1 MIANKSARNSIAA
14 LLLCQNRLMR
24 VLIVEDDVALR
35 HGLADLLAGSDHA
48 VETAG
53 DGATGL
59 QRATAEPFDLLL
71 LDLTLPSLD
80 GIDICRRVRLARPS
94 LPIIVLTARGS
105 EDEKVRGLEAGAD
118 DYVTK
123 PFGAREL
130 LARVE
135 ALARRSA
142 AVPREPEILDVDGCR
157 IDLGR
162 LHATRNGTPVP
173 LTPREAGILRW
184 LYRHRSR
191 AVARNEL
198 LGQVWGAS
206 EELETRTV
214 DMTIANL
221 RQKIEA
227 DPATPRIIVTVK
239 GAGYAWGG
247 A

>member
-1 MIANKSARNSIAA
+1 
-14 LLLCQNRLMR
+14 MR
-24 VLIVEDDVALR
+24 VLIVEDDLVLR
-35 HGLADLLAGSDHA
+35 SGLVDLLGAAGHA
-48 VETAG
+48 IEAAG

-59 QRATAEPFDLLL
+59 QRATEEGFDLLL
-71 LDLTLPSLD
+71 LDLTLPRLD
-80 GIDICRRVRLARPS
+80 GIELCRRVRMARPS
-94 LPIIVLTARGS
+94 LPILVLTARGS

-142 AVPREPEILDVDGCR
+142 AMPREAEVLELHGCR
-157 IDLGR
+157 IDLGLLQAR
-162 LHATRNGTPVP
+162 RNGEPLP

-184 LYRHRSR
+184 LYRHRGR
-191 AVARNEL
+191 AVPRHEL
-198 LGQVWGAS
+198 LGQVWGAN

-227 DPATPRIIVTVK
+227 DPAAPRIIVTVK
-239 GAGYAWGG
+239 GAGYAWGER
-247 A
+247 